1 MGRAGIKEDTID
13 EENVEKAGA
22 VKYCLFLFA
31 LLFYCRLNVGGR
43 SHDSRLEMF

>member
-22 VKYCLFLFA
+22 VNFCLFLLCFVV
-31 LLFYCRLNVGGR
+31 LLQVERG
-43 SHDSRLEMF
+43 

>member
-1 MGRAGIKEDTID
+1 MGKAGIKEDTID
-13 EENVEKAGA
+13 EEIVEQAGA
-22 VKYCLFLFA
+22 VNCCLFLYA